1 MNHTVRELMTANPR
15 SVDVAEPVAGVAALM
30 RDQDVGAV
38 LVVDRAELRGIVTDR
53 DLAVR
58 VIAERKDPQNTK
70 AGDIAS
76 KELVAVS
83 PDDPADQV
91 IALMRQ
97 RSVRRVPVVEEGTPV
112 GILSIG
118 DLAMDF
124 DPTSVLSDIS
134 MAPANR

>member
-1 MNHTVRELMTANPR
+1 MAHTVRELMTANPR
-15 SVDVAEPVAGVAALM
+15 TVDVAEPVAGVAVLM
-30 RDQDVGAV
+30 RDQDVGSV
-38 LVVDRAELRGIVTDR
+38 LVLDKAELRGIVTDR

-58 VIAERKDPQNTK
+58 VIAERKDPSSTK
-70 AGDIAS
+70 AGDVAS
-76 KELVAVS
+76 QDIVAVS
-83 PDDPADQV
+83 PDEPADRV

-97 RSVRRVPVVEEGTPV
+97 QAVRRVPVVEDGRPV

-134 MAPANR
+134 LAPANR

>member
-1 MNHTVRELMTANPR
+1 MNHTVREVMTANPM
-15 SVDVAEPVAGVAALM
+15 SVDVAEPVSGVAALM

-38 LVVDRAELRGIVTDR
+38 LVVDKAELRGIVTDR

-58 VIAERKDPQNTK
+58 VIAERKDPQNTT

-91 IALMRQ
+91 IALMRL
-97 RSVRRVPVVEEGTPV
+97 RSVRRVPVVEDGKPV

>member
-58 VIAERKDPQNTK
+58 VIAERQDPQNTT

-97 RSVRRVPVVEEGTPV
+97 RSVRRRPDVCAVRHQHGAGQPVTRGGVP
-112 GILSIG
+112 
-118 DLAMDF
+118 
-124 DPTSVLSDIS
+124 
-134 MAPANR
+134 

>member
-1 MNHTVRELMTANPR
+1 MTHTVRELMTADPR
-15 SVDVAEPVAGVAALM
+15 SVDVAEPVAGVAVLM
-30 RDQDVGAV
+30 RDQDVGSV
-38 LVVDRAELRGIVTDR
+38 LVLDKAELRGIVTDR

-58 VIAERKDPQNTK
+58 VIAERKDPSSTT

-76 KELVAVS
+76 KDLVAVS
-83 PDDPADQV
+83 PDEPADRV

-97 RSVRRVPVVEEGTPV
+97 QAVRRVPVVEDGKPV

-134 MAPANR
+134 LAPANR